1 MSTTIDEK
9 VVEMRFDNKDFEEK
23 TKSTVSLLEKL
34 KSSLKLDGATK
45 GFDNISKAANKVDL
59 SGFGGAVDT
68 IKVKF
73 SAMEIVAVSVLSNI
87 ANTAISAG
95 KNLVDAFT
103 LEPIMSGFQEY
114 ETQINSV
121 QTILANT
128 QSKGTTLDQVNAAL
142 DELNHYADLTIYN
155 FTEMTRNI
163 GTFTAAGVDL
173 DTSVKAIQGIANL
186 AAVSGSNAQQ
196 ASSVMYQLSQALASG
211 TVKLQDWNSV
221 VYAGIGG
228 QVFQDALKETARIH
242 GIAIDEMIE
251 DEGSFRET
259 LQKGWLT
266 SDILTETL
274 SKFTKSGVNEY
285 IAEHSKLTAE
295 EIQKMREEAEAA
307 DGSAVNYDK
316 LAKSIAAKSDMTEEE
331 IKELIKMSDT
341 AEDAATKV
349 KTFSQLLGTLKEAAQ
364 SGWTQSWEIIV
375 GNFEEAKALLTE
387 ISNVLSSMINKS
399 ANARNAM
406 LQNWKDLGGRTL
418 LIESLKNTFEGLLS
432 ILKPIDEAFNEIFPP
447 MTGERLYE
455 ITKKL
460 RDLTAYLKI
469 GKQTSDQLKSSFKGM
484 FAVLDI
490 LKQALSAGANGFFD
504 LSKALLPV
512 GHAFL
517 EITSGIG
524 SYLVSLDETIRK
536 TDIFNKVVRKGT
548 AFIQNSVTVIVQ
560 VLSTIISGLNQ
571 FRNFVSEKFNFNPLD
586 TFQAILL
593 RISSRM
599 QEVKDSSDSMKSSVV
614 VAAKMMGDALKKSD
628 FPKLMSAIWNG
639 VKVLSGGILQA
650 LGTAMKSITDKI
662 ANINFNSLIDFFNS
676 VAVGGIF
683 VTITK
688 FLKNVTKPLE
698 GLNGILE
705 GVTSILDEVRGC
717 FEAYQTQLK
726 AGTLMRIAISI
737 GILSASIVAL
747 SLIDSDKLSAS
758 IGGMTML
765 FVNLMGAMA
774 ILGRISSSPKSVFK
788 TSTMMIAMSISI
800 KILAGSLKNLAEL
813 DWKGIAKG
821 LIGITGLTAT
831 VTIFAKV
838 ISTQKKKIIKGSTG
852 LVIFAAAIKI
862 LASVCKDLSEL
873 SWKQIAKGLTAV
885 GVLMAEIAAF
895 LNLAKFSLKTTTTA
909 TGIVIL
915 AAAMKV
921 LASSCKDFGQLSV
934 KQIEKGLGSIGALL
948 AEIAVFT
955 NLTGK
960 AKHVISTGA
969 ALVLI
974 GTSMKMFASAVSD
987 FGSMNWESIGRGL
1000 TAMGGALAEVAA
1012 SVNLMPKG
1020 LIFIG
1025 SGLLVVGAALK
1036 VLADALSNFGSM
1048 QWESIGKGLT
1058 VLGGALAEL
1067 SIALNLM
1074 KGTLSGSASLLV
1086 AVSALNLL
1094 VPVLATLSKKSW
1106 KSLAKSLIVLAGAFT
1121 ILGVAGAILRPLLPT
1136 IIGLAGAF
1144 TLVGV
1149 SVLAIGAGLMAA
1161 GTGLSALAIGFTSLA
1176 AAGAAGAT
1184 AVVASL
1190 TIIITGVAALIPA
1203 VLTEIGKGIISICQ
1217 VIAEGAPVIGD
1228 MIKSLV
1234 LTLVDVMVEC
1244 VPQIVDGVF
1253 QLLTEAASA
1262 LVKYTPQLASLFT
1275 DFLVEVI
1282 NGVAKNVPKLVKAVI
1297 NALSEFFAGI
1307 VDAFKGLDISVLLKG
1322 IAGVGILAA
1331 IMTALQGVVAL
1342 LPGAMSGILG
1352 IGAVIAEIAIV
1363 LAAVGAF
1370 AQIPGLSWFI
1380 GEGGELLEKIG
1391 TAIGSFVGGIAGGFM
1406 SGASSQFPKIGSD
1419 LSNFMTNIQPFIE
1432 GASKIQSSSLDGVS
1446 TLSKTILALTAAD
1459 VLQGIS
1465 SWITGGSS
1473 LSKFANELVPFGEA
1487 IAAYSESVDGKI
1499 SSEAVEASANA
1510 GKALVSLSKEL
1521 PNSGGILSIF
1531 SGDNRIDE
1539 FGDQLVS
1546 FGNAITD
1553 YSESVSS
1560 IDGGLVS
1567 TTNTIASAINT
1578 LQNLVPEGEHGLFTK
1593 KNSLADVGDSLTSF
1607 GKSLDAFYES
1617 ISGISAESITS
1628 VINELKN
1635 LVAMASSM
1643 QGLDASTI
1651 SNFSLALSNAGK
1663 AGVDGF
1669 INAFTGAYGKAQT
1682 VGSTFVQFI
1691 VTGIRSRQNLVP
1703 QIFMN
1708 LVKLTI
1714 SRLRSSASQFAQVG
1728 MSFAVKMAN
1737 GIRNGGSRVRSA
1749 ASSMA
1754 YSAARGAQV
1763 GYSGFYEAGAYA
1775 ARGFANGIS
1784 ANAYKAEAQARAM
1797 ANAASRAAKKALN
1810 EHSPSKIFYQIG
1822 DYAGLGFINALHDNI
1837 KPVYDVAM
1845 AMANSATNGIHAA
1858 VNQISKVLNS
1868 DLDAQPVI
1876 RPIVDLNGIN
1886 AGTMAINGMNRQLQG
1901 LHIGSYGM
1909 TLTERISGSNIRNKN
1924 AMYSNQDVVEAI
1936 DRLEASMY
1944 NMEMVMDTGALVGS
1958 IENKM
1963 DQRLGMRALYKGRGN

>member
-59 SGFGGAVDT
+59 SGFGGAVDA

-95 KNLVDAFT
+95 KNLVNAFT

-196 ASSVMYQLSQALASG
+196 ASTAMYQLSQALAAG

-221 VYAGIGG
+221 VNAGMGG

-242 GIAIDEMIE
+242 GIAIDEMIA

-266 SDILTETL
+266 SEILTETL

-349 KTFSQLLGTLKEAAQ
+349 KTFSQLLDTLKEAAQ

-375 GNFEEAKALLTE
+375 GDFEEAKTLLTE
-387 ISNVLSSMINKS
+387 ISDVFSNMINKS

-504 LSKALLPV
+504 LSKALLPA

-548 AFIQNSVTVIVQ
+548 TFIQNSVTVIVQ

-593 RISSRM
+593 RISARM

-639 VKVLSGGILQA
+639 VKMLSGGILQT

-662 ANINFNSLIDFFNS
+662 ANVNFNSLIDFFNS

-683 VTITK
+683 VTIAK

-726 AGTLMRIAISI
+726 AGTLMRIAIAI

-838 ISTQKKKIIKGSTG
+838 ISTQKKKIIKGATG

-873 SWKQIAKGLTAV
+873 SWKQIAKGLIAV

-969 ALVLI
+969 ALVII
-974 GTSMKMFASAVSD
+974 GTSMKIFASAVSD

-1012 SVNLMPKG
+1012 SVNLMPKR

-1025 SGLLVVGAALK
+1025 TGLLVVGAALK

-1217 VIAEGAPVIGD
+1217 VIAEGASVIGD

-1244 VPQIVDGVF
+1244 VPQIVDGIF

-1282 NGVAKNVPKLVKAVI
+1282 NGIAKNVPKLVKAVV

-1406 SGASSQFPKIGSD
+1406 SGVSSQFPKIGSD
-1419 LSNFMTNIQPFIE
+1419 LSDFMTNIQPFIE

-1607 GKSLDAFYES
+1607 GKSLNAFYEN

-1628 VINELKN
+1628 VTNELKN
-1635 LVAMASSM
+1635 LVAMANTM
-1643 QGLDASTI
+1643 QGLDTGAI
-1651 SNFSLALSNAGK
+1651 SNFSSALSNAGK

-1703 QIFMN
+1703 QMFMN

-1714 SRLRSSASQFAQVG
+1714 GRLRSSASQFAQVG

-1737 GIRNGGSRVRSA
+1737 GIRNGGSRARNA

-1754 YSAARGAQV
+1754 YSAARGARV
-1763 GYSGFYEAGAYA
+1763 GYSSFYEAGAYA

-1810 EHSPSKIFYQIG
+1810 EHSPSKVFYQIG
-1822 DYAGLGFINALHDNI
+1822 DYAGVAFVNALHDNI
-1837 KPVYDVAM
+1837 KPVYDVSM

-1858 VNQISKVLNS
+1858 INQISKVLNS

-1876 RPIVDLNGIN
+1876 RPVVDLNGIN

>member
-23 TKSTVSLLEKL
+23 TKSTVSLLKKL
-34 KSSLKLDGATK
+34 KNSLKLDGATK

-59 SGFGGAVDT
+59 SGFGGAVDA

-95 KNLVDAFT
+95 KNLVNAFT

-114 ETQINSV
+114 ETQINAV

-128 QSKGTTLDQVNAAL
+128 QSKGTNLEQVNAAL

-196 ASSVMYQLSQALASG
+196 ASTAMYQLSQALAAG
-211 TVKLQDWNSV
+211 TVKLMDWNSV
-221 VYAGIGG
+221 VNAGMGG

-242 GIAIDEMIE
+242 GIAIDEMIA
-251 DEGSFRET
+251 DEGSFRDT

-266 SDILTETL
+266 SEILTETL

-316 LAKSIAAKSDMTEEE
+316 LAKSIAAKSDMAEEE

-349 KTFSQLLGTLKEAAQ
+349 KTFSQLLDTLKEAAQ

-375 GNFEEAKALLTE
+375 GDFEEAKALLTE
-387 ISNVLSSMINKS
+387 ISDTFSNMINKS

-504 LSKALLPV
+504 LSKALLPA

-548 AFIQNSVTVIVQ
+548 TFIQNSVTVIVQ

-593 RISSRM
+593 RISARM
-599 QEVKDSSDSMKSSVV
+599 KEVKDSSDSMKSSVV

-639 VKVLSGGILQA
+639 VKVLSGGILQT

-683 VTITK
+683 VTIAK

-705 GVTSILDEVRGC
+705 GVTSILDGVRGC

-726 AGTLMRIAISI
+726 AGTLMRIAIAI

-831 VTIFAKV
+831 VAIFAKV
-838 ISTQKKKIIKGSTG
+838 ISTQKKKIIKGATG

-873 SWKQIAKGLTAV
+873 SWKQIAKGLIAV

-1000 TAMGGALAEVAA
+1000 TAMGGALAEVEA
-1012 SVNLMPKG
+1012 SVNLMPKR

-1025 SGLLVVGAALK
+1025 TGLLVVGAALK

-1106 KSLAKSLIVLAGAFT
+1106 KSLAKSLIALAGAFT

-1282 NGVAKNVPKLVKAVI
+1282 NGIAKNVPKLVKAVI

-1391 TAIGSFVGGIAGGFM
+1391 TAIGSFVGGIAGGFV
-1406 SGASSQFPKIGSD
+1406 SGVSSQFPKIGSD

-1499 SSEAVEASANA
+1499 SSEDVEASANA

-1607 GKSLDAFYES
+1607 GKSWNAFYES
-1617 ISGISAESITS
+1617 ITGISAESITS
-1628 VINELKN
+1628 VANELKN
-1635 LVAMASSM
+1635 LVAMASTM
-1643 QGLDASTI
+1643 QGLDSSTI

-1682 VGSTFVQFI
+1682 VGSKFVQFI

-1754 YSAARGAQV
+1754 YSAARGARV

-1797 ANAASRAAKKALN
+1797 ANAASRAAKRALD

-1886 AGTMAINGMNRQLQG
+1886 AGTMAINSMNRQLQG

>member
-1 MSTTIDEK
+1 MSATIDEK

-23 TKSTVSLLEKL
+23 TKSTVNLLEKL
-34 KSSLKLDGATK
+34 KASLKLEGAAK
-45 GFDNISKAANKVDL
+45 GFDNINAAAKRVDL
-59 SGFGGAVDT
+59 NGFGSAVDA

-73 SAMEIVAVSVLSNI
+73 SAMEIVAMSVLSNI
-87 ANTAISAG
+87 TNTAISAG
-95 KNLVDAFT
+95 KNLVNAFT

-114 ETQINSV
+114 ETQINAV

-128 QSKGTTLDQVNAAL
+128 QSKGTTLQQVNDAL

-186 AAVSGSNAQQ
+186 AAVSGSNSQQ
-196 ASSVMYQLSQALASG
+196 ASTAMYQLSQALAAG

-221 VYAGIGG
+221 VNAGMGG

-259 LQKGWLT
+259 LQKGWL
-266 SDILTETL
+266 SADILTETL

-349 KTFSQLLGTLKEAAQ
+349 KTFSQLLDTLKEAAQ

-375 GNFEEAKALLTE
+375 GDFEEAKTLLTE
-387 ISNVLSSMINKS
+387 ISDVFSNMINES
-399 ANARNAM
+399 ANARNSM

-455 ITKKL
+455 ITKKV
-460 RDLTAYLKI
+460 RDLTEHLKI
-469 GKQTSDQLKSSFKGM
+469 GKQTSDQLKLSFKGM

-504 LSKALLPV
+504 LAKALLPA
-512 GHAFL
+512 GHRFL

-524 SYLVSLDETIRK
+524 EYLVNLDELIRK
-536 TDIFNKVVRKGT
+536 TDIFNKVIRNFT
-548 AFIQNSVTVIVQ
+548 SFIKNSVIVITQ
-560 VLSTIISGLNQ
+560 VISAIASGLNQ
-571 FRNFVSEKFNFNPLD
+571 FKSFISEKFDFNPLE
-586 TFQAILL
+586 TFQDILS
-593 RISSRM
+593 RISIRM
-599 QEVKDSSDSMKSSVV
+599 DEVKERSDGMKNAVV
-614 VAAKMMGDALKKSD
+614 LAAKMMGDALKQSD
-628 FPKLMSAIWNG
+628 FPKLMSAIWNA
-639 VKVLSGGILQA
+639 VKTISGGVLQS
-650 LGTAMKSITDKI
+650 LGPAMKSITDKI
-662 ANINFNSLIDFFNS
+662 ANVNFNSLIDFFNS

-683 VTITK
+683 LTVSK
-688 FLKNVTKPLE
+688 FLKSVTEPLE
-698 GLNGILE
+698 GLNGILK
-705 GVTSILDEVRGC
+705 GVTSILDGVRGC

-726 AGTLMRIAISI
+726 AGTLMKIAIAI

-774 ILGRISSSPKSVFK
+774 ILGQISGSPKGVFK
-788 TSTMMIAMSISI
+788 TSTMMLAMSISVG
-800 KILAGSLKNLAEL
+800 ILAGALKNLADL

-821 LIGITGLTAT
+821 LIGIAGLTTIIT
-831 VTIFAKV
+831 VFAKA
-838 ISTQKKKIIKGSTG
+838 ISTQGKKVIKGATG
-852 LVIFAAAIKI
+852 IVIFAAAIKI
-862 LASVCKDLSEL
+862 LASVCKDLAEL
-873 SWKQIAKGLTAV
+873 SWKQLAKGLTAV
-885 GVLMAEIAAF
+885 GVLMAEVAAF
-895 LNLAKFSLKTTTTA
+895 LNLAKFSLKAITTA

-915 AAAMKV
+915 AAAMKI
-921 LASSCKDFGQLSV
+921 LASACDDFGKLSV
-934 KQIEKGLGSIGALL
+934 KQLEKGLGSIGVLL
-948 AEIAVFT
+948 AEIAAFT

-960 AKHVISTGA
+960 AKHVISTGI
-969 ALVLI
+969 ALTLI
-974 GTSMKMFASAVSD
+974 GAAMKILASAISD

-1012 SVNLMPKG
+1012 AVNLMPKG

-1025 SGLLVVGAALK
+1025 TGLVVVSAALEI
-1036 VLADALSNFGSM
+1036 LADVMSKFGNM
-1048 QWESIGKGLT
+1048 QWDSIGKGLT

-1067 SIALNLM
+1067 SIALRLM

-1086 AVSALNLL
+1086 AVAALNLL
-1094 VPVLATLSKKSW
+1094 VPVLTTLSKKSW

-1121 ILGVAGAILRPLLPT
+1121 VIGVAGAVLSPLLPT
-1136 IIGLAGAF
+1136 ILGLAGAF
-1144 TLVGV
+1144 VLVGA
-1149 SVLAIGAGLMAA
+1149 SVLAIGAGLFAA
-1161 GTGLSALAIGFTSLA
+1161 GAGLSALAIGFTSLA

-1190 TIIITGVAALIPA
+1190 TIIITGIAALIPA
-1203 VLTEIGKGIISICQ
+1203 VLTEIANGIIAICQ
-1217 VIAEGAPVIGD
+1217 VIAEGAPVIGN

-1234 LTLVDVMVEC
+1234 LTFVDVMVEC
-1244 VPQIVDGVF
+1244 APQIVDGLF
-1253 QLLTEAASA
+1253 QLLTQAMKA
-1262 LVKYTPQLASLFT
+1262 LVKYTPQLVDTLT

-1282 NGVAKNVPKLVKAVI
+1282 NGVASNAPKLVKAVI
-1297 NALSEFFAGI
+1297 NAFSEFFAGI
-1307 VDAFKGLDISVLLKG
+1307 TDAFKGLDISVLFKG
-1322 IAGVGILAA
+1322 IVGIGILAA

-1380 GEGGELLEKIG
+1380 GEGGKLLETIG
-1391 TAIGSFVGGIAGGFM
+1391 VAIGSFVGGIAGGFM
-1406 SGASSQFPKIGSD
+1406 SGVSSQFPKIGSD
-1419 LSNFMTNIQPFIE
+1419 LSEFMSNIQPFIE
-1432 GASKIQSSSLDGVS
+1432 GASKIQASSLDGVS

-1487 IAAYSESVDGKI
+1487 IAAYSKAVDGNV
-1499 SSEAVEASANA
+1499 STEAVEASANA
-1510 GKALVSLSKEL
+1510 GKALVNLSKEL
-1521 PNSGGILSIF
+1521 PKDGGVLSF
-1531 SGDNRIDE
+1531 FLGDNDLKK
-1539 FGDQLVS
+1539 FGSQLVD
-1546 FGNAITD
+1546 FGNSITA
-1553 YSESVSS
+1553 YSQSVKSV
-1560 IDGGLVS
+1560 DGGLVS
-1567 TTNTIASAINT
+1567 TTNTIAAAVGA
-1578 LQNLVPEGEHGLFTK
+1578 LQNLVPEGKNTIFSKT
-1593 KNSLADVGDSLTSF
+1593 NSLADVGDALVSF
-1607 GKSLDAFYES
+1607 GDSLNEFYSSITTVTADA
-1617 ISGISAESITS
+1617 ISAIT
-1628 VINELKN
+1628 NELKN
-1635 LVAMASSM
+1635 LIAMVNTM
-1643 QGLDASTI
+1643 QGLDSGVI
-1651 SNFSLALSNAGK
+1651 SNFSSALSNAGK

-1682 VGSTFVQFI
+1682 VGATFVQFV

-1703 QIFMN
+1703 QMFMN
-1708 LVKLTI
+1708 LVRLTI
-1714 SRLRSSASQFAQVG
+1714 SRLRSSASQFTQVG
-1728 MSFAVKMAN
+1728 LTFAVKMAS
-1737 GIRNGGSRVRSA
+1737 GIRNGGSRVRNA
-1749 ASSMA
+1749 ASSMS
-1754 YSAARGAQV
+1754 YSAARGARV
-1763 GYSGFYEAGAYA
+1763 GYSSFYEAGAYA

-1797 ANAASRAAKKALN
+1797 ANAASRAAKKALH
-1810 EHSPSKIFYQIG
+1810 EHSPSKVFYQIG
-1822 DYAGLGFINALHDNI
+1822 DYAGQGFINALHDNI
-1837 KPVYDVAM
+1837 KPVYDAST

-1858 VNQISKVLNS
+1858 VSQISKVLNS
-1868 DLDAQPVI
+1868 DLDTQPVI
-1876 RPIVDLNGIN
+1876 RPVVDLNNIH
-1886 AGTMAINGMNRQLQG
+1886 AGTMAINGMSRQLQG

-1963 DQRLGMRALYKGRGN
+1963 DQRLGMRVLYKGRGN

>member
-34 KSSLKLDGATK
+34 KNSLKLDGVTK

-59 SGFGGAVDT
+59 SGFGGAVDA

-95 KNLVDAFT
+95 KNLVNAFT

-114 ETQINSV
+114 ETQINAV

-128 QSKGTTLDQVNAAL
+128 QSKGTNLEQVNAAL

-196 ASSVMYQLSQALASG
+196 ASTAMYQLSQALAAG
-211 TVKLQDWNSV
+211 TVKLMDWNSV
-221 VYAGIGG
+221 VNAGMGG

-242 GIAIDEMIE
+242 GIAIDEMIA
-251 DEGSFRET
+251 DEGSFRDT

-266 SDILTETL
+266 SEILTETL

-349 KTFSQLLGTLKEAAQ
+349 KTFSQLLDTLKEAAQ

-375 GNFEEAKALLTE
+375 GDFEEAKALLTE
-387 ISNVLSSMINKS
+387 ISDTFSNMINKS

-504 LSKALLPV
+504 LSKALLPA

-548 AFIQNSVTVIVQ
+548 TFIQNSVTVIVQ

-593 RISSRM
+593 RISARM
-599 QEVKDSSDSMKSSVV
+599 KEVKDSSDSMKSSVV

-639 VKVLSGGILQA
+639 VKVLSGGILQT

-683 VTITK
+683 VTIAK

-705 GVTSILDEVRGC
+705 GVTSILDGVRGC

-726 AGTLMRIAISI
+726 AGTLMRIAIAI

-831 VTIFAKV
+831 VAIFAKV
-838 ISTQKKKIIKGSTG
+838 ISTQKKKIIKGATG

-873 SWKQIAKGLTAV
+873 SWKQIAKGLIAV

-960 AKHVISTGA
+960 AKRVISTGA

-974 GTSMKMFASAVSD
+974 GTSMKIFASAVSS

-1012 SVNLMPKG
+1012 SVNLMPKR

-1025 SGLLVVGAALK
+1025 TGLLVVGAALK

-1121 ILGVAGAILRPLLPT
+1121 ILGAAGAILRPLLPT

-1244 VPQIVDGVF
+1244 APQIVDGVF

-1282 NGVAKNVPKLVKAVI
+1282 NGIAKNVPELVKAVI

-1391 TAIGSFVGGIAGGFM
+1391 TAIGSFVGGIAGGFV
-1406 SGASSQFPKIGSD
+1406 SGVSSQFPKIGSD

-1432 GASKIQSSSLDGVS
+1432 GASKVQSSSLDGVS

-1553 YSESVSS
+1553 YLESVSS
-1560 IDGGLVS
+1560 IDGELVS

-1607 GKSLDAFYES
+1607 GKSLNAFYES
-1617 ISGISAESITS
+1617 ITGISAESITS
-1628 VINELKN
+1628 VANELKN
-1635 LVAMASSM
+1635 LVAMASTM
-1643 QGLDASTI
+1643 QGLDSSTI

-1682 VGSTFVQFI
+1682 VGSKFVQFI

-1754 YSAARGAQV
+1754 YSAARGARV

-1797 ANAASRAAKKALN
+1797 ANAASRAAKRALD

>member
-23 TKSTVSLLEKL
+23 TKSTVSLLKKL
-34 KSSLKLDGATK
+34 KNSLKLDGATK

-59 SGFGGAVDT
+59 SGFGGAVDA

-95 KNLVDAFT
+95 KNLVNAFT

-114 ETQINSV
+114 ETQINAV

-128 QSKGTTLDQVNAAL
+128 QSKGTNLEQVNAAL

-196 ASSVMYQLSQALASG
+196 ASTAMYQLSQALAAG
-211 TVKLQDWNSV
+211 TVKLMDWNSV
-221 VYAGIGG
+221 VNAGMGG

-242 GIAIDEMIE
+242 GIAIDEMIA
-251 DEGSFRET
+251 DEGSFRDT

-266 SDILTETL
+266 SEILTETL

-316 LAKSIAAKSDMTEEE
+316 LAKSIAAKSDMAEEE

-349 KTFSQLLGTLKEAAQ
+349 KTFSQLLDTLKEAAQ

-375 GNFEEAKALLTE
+375 GDFEEAKALLTE
-387 ISNVLSSMINKS
+387 ISDTFSNMINKS

-504 LSKALLPV
+504 LSKALLPA

-548 AFIQNSVTVIVQ
+548 TFIQNSVTVIVQ

-593 RISSRM
+593 RISARM
-599 QEVKDSSDSMKSSVV
+599 KEVKDSSDSMKSSVV

-639 VKVLSGGILQA
+639 VKVLSGGILQT

-683 VTITK
+683 VTIAK

-705 GVTSILDEVRGC
+705 GVTSILDGVRGC

-726 AGTLMRIAISI
+726 AGTLMRIAIAI

-831 VTIFAKV
+831 VAIFAKV
-838 ISTQKKKIIKGSTG
+838 ISTQKKKIIKGATG

-873 SWKQIAKGLTAV
+873 SWKQIAKGLIAV
-885 GVLMAEIAAF
+885 GVLM
-895 LNLAKFSLKTTTTA
+895 
-909 TGIVIL
+909 
-915 AAAMKV
+915 
-921 LASSCKDFGQLSV
+921 
-934 KQIEKGLGSIGALL
+934 

-1012 SVNLMPKG
+1012 SVNLMPKR

-1025 SGLLVVGAALK
+1025 TGLLVVGAALK

-1106 KSLAKSLIVLAGAFT
+1106 KSLAKSLIALAGAFT

-1282 NGVAKNVPKLVKAVI
+1282 NGIAKNVPKLVKAVN

-1331 IMTALQGVVAL
+1331 IMPALQGVVAL

-1406 SGASSQFPKIGSD
+1406 SGVSSQFPKIGSD

-1499 SSEAVEASANA
+1499 SSEDVEASANA

-1560 IDGGLVS
+1560 IDGGLIS

-1607 GKSLDAFYES
+1607 GKSWNAFYKS
-1617 ISGISAESITS
+1617 ITGISAESITS
-1628 VINELKN
+1628 VANELKN
-1635 LVAMASSM
+1635 LVAMASTM
-1643 QGLDASTI
+1643 QGLDSSTI

-1682 VGSTFVQFI
+1682 VGSKFVQFI

-1754 YSAARGAQV
+1754 YSAARGARV

-1797 ANAASRAAKKALN
+1797 ANAASRAAKRALD

-1886 AGTMAINGMNRQLQG
+1886 AGTMAINSMNRQLQG